1 MKWFTQRSIRFRAV
15 TIAFA
20 LYLIT
25 LALFTFFPRPVL
37 ESGDPSAVSA
47 FLQTHANFFYKILYA
62 NTTSVAIGN
71 YFMLTP
77 FVIIGHLAFPR
88 VPLTKLFLSGAA
100 ISAVIEI
107 SQLFIPGR
115 VSDIVDFASNCLSLV
130 VGILLVQIWSY
141 LRSKRA

>member
-1 MKWFTQRSIRFRAV
+1 MKWFTQRSVQFRAI

-20 LYLIT
+20 LYLIA

-37 ESGDPSAVSA
+37 ETGDPTAISA

-77 FVIIGHLAFPR
+77 FIIIGHLAFPR
-88 VPLTKLFLSGAA
+88 VSLRKLFLSGAA

-115 VSDIVDFASNCLSLV
+115 VSDIVDFASNVLSLV
-130 VGILLVQIWSY
+130 WGLLAIKTWAY
-141 LRSKRA
+141 LCAQRS